1 MAINFP
7 QWFKGVYQTKSDDF
21 SDCDRCLEV
30 LQLIIDGEADQEQQL
45 YFSKHIK
52 NCVSCLDHYHLD
64 QEIKNLIKQ
73 KIEIKSVPSDLIES
87 IRNKILETA

>member
-7 QWFKGVYQTKSDDF
+7 PWVKGVFQTKSEDF

-30 LQLIIDGEADQEQQL
+30 LQLILDGEADQEQQL
-45 YFSKHIK
+45 YFSQHIK
-52 NCVSCLDHYHLD
+52 NCVPCLDHYHLD

-73 KIEIKSVPSDLIES
+73 KIEKKSVPSDLIES